1 MPAVMR
7 AAAAIETAGWPAV
20 AIGSRGFTGM
30 GQILARTLGVEGVPI
45 AEYPGVILTDDDD
58 TFDRKVAEALVPQVV
73 AGLTAGGPNAPTRGV
88 HEIDPPASPRDI
100 VFSGTLDEVQEHFLA
115 RQWTDGMPI
124 IPPTPDRMERFLQ
137 FTDRDAN
144 EVIGVLLPEKRAAT
158 IWSIAVNG
166 VMAGCRPEY
175 MPVLVA
181 IVECLADP
189 KFRIEDAGSTPG
201 WEPLVTIS
209 GPLTAELDFNAG
221 AGVLRVGRQANTTI
235 GRFVRLFMRNV
246 AGLRI
251 SPGVTDQGAIAST
264 FNVVL
269 AEDDAAVEE
278 LGWQP
283 FRVDEGFAL
292 EDTVVSIQSVFA
304 SSPPIYSGGGEATAH
319 LETIGTHFG
328 RTIGSWVFLALKHE
342 GWHPLLVMS
351 PSIAGV
357 MAASG
362 FDKDAIRAWLYENVR
377 IPARELEEY
386 APQVGHVNFSLT
398 RQVADGYA
406 PAEYHESDDPD
417 RLVPQFVRPEWIG
430 IVVAGSSARNQS
442 RAYVSNH
449 GQGVRTTRRVEE
461 PDAWEMLR
469 ERRT

>member
-7 AAAAIETAGWPAV
+7 AAAAIESSGFPAV

-30 GQILARTLGVEGVPI
+30 GQIIARTLGVEGLPI
-45 AEYPGVILTDDDD
+45 AEYPGVILTDDDS
-58 TFDRKVAEALVPQVV
+58 TFDRKVTESLVPQVV
-73 AGLTAGGPNAPTRGV
+73 AGLTAGGPDGPTRGV
-88 HEIDPPASPRDI
+88 HEVDTPAHPRDI
-100 VFSGTLDEVQEHFLA
+100 VLSGTLDEIQEGFLE

-124 IPPTPDRMERFLQ
+124 IPPTPDRVERFLP
-137 FTDRDAN
+137 FTDRDPD

-158 IWSIAVNG
+158 IWNVAVNG

-189 KFRIEDAGSTPG
+189 GFRIEDAGSTPG

-209 GPLTAELDFNAG
+209 GPLAAELGFNAG
-221 AGVLRVGRQANTTI
+221 AGVLRVGRQANTSI
-235 GRFVRLFMRNV
+235 GRFVRLYMRNV

-251 SPGVTDQGAIAST
+251 DPGVTDQGAIAST

-269 AEDDAAVEE
+269 AEDDDAVRE

-283 FRVDEGFAL
+283 FRVDEGFAV
-292 EDTVVSIQSVFA
+292 EDTVVSVQSVFA

-319 LETIGTHFG
+319 LETIGAHFG
-328 RTIGSWVFLALKHE
+328 RAIGGWVFLALKHE

-357 MAASG
+357 MAKSG
-362 FDKDAIRAWLYENVR
+362 YDKDAIRSWLYDHVR
-377 IPARELEEY
+377 IPARELEEC
-386 APQVGHVNFSLT
+386 APQVGHADFSLAH
-398 RQVADGYA
+398 QVAEGYA
-406 PAEYHESDDPD
+406 PAEYHTSDDPD
-417 RLVPQFVRPEWIG
+417 RLVPQFVKPEWIG
-430 IVVAGSSARNQS
+430 IVVAGSAVRNQS

-449 GQGVRTTRRVEE
+449 GQGVRTTRRVEL
-461 PDAWEMLR
+461 PAAWERLR
-469 ERRT
+469 VARS